1 MGFLTGTVEVN
12 FYNDS
17 TDTEFPLVNV
27 PNIRRTFKSS
37 DALEVQTTVVSL
49 AASGSQVISLN
60 GLDTVNCLYLFS
72 TAADI
77 LVNINALGNIS
88 MAFNRP
94 AIMPASITS
103 LTITNASA
111 TDATTVEILLAKES

>member
-1 MGFLTGTVEVN
+1 
-12 FYNDS
+12 
-17 TDTEFPLVNV
+17 
-27 PNIRRTFKSS
+27 
-37 DALEVQTTVVSL
+37 
-49 AASGSQVISLN
+49 
-60 GLDTVNCLYLFS
+60 
-72 TAADI
+72 